1 MAVRTPD
8 PIIIENTG
16 SSTLHIAT
24 FSAVD
29 DGDTWVSAIQ
39 NIIGYWAVASDDVT
53 SGQLAGIDLA
63 LSGTTFTFNTGE
75 DDRSALVY
83 VLSKS

>member
-24 FSAVD
+24 FSEINTA
-29 DGDTWVSAIQ
+29 DTWASAIP

-53 SGQLAGIDLA
+53 SGQLTGIELG
-63 LSGTTFTFNTGE
+63 LSGSTFTFSCDEEART
-75 DDRSALVY
+75 ALVY

>member
-1 MAVRTPD
+1 MADRTPD

-16 SSTLHIAT
+16 SSKLHIAT
-24 FSAVD
+24 FSD
-29 DGDTWVSAIQ
+29 IDNGDTWVSAIE

-53 SGQLAGIDLA
+53 SGQLAGIDLS
-63 LSGTTFTFNTGE
+63 LSSGTFTFNTGE
-75 DDRSALVY
+75 DNRTALVY

>member
-24 FSAVD
+24 FADID
-29 DGDTWVSAIQ
+29 DGDTWASAIK

-53 SGQLAGIDLA
+53 SGQLVGIDVS
-63 LSGTTFTFNTGE
+63 LSTSTFTFNTGE
-75 DDRSALVY
+75 DNRTGLLY
-83 VLSKS
+83 VLSKN